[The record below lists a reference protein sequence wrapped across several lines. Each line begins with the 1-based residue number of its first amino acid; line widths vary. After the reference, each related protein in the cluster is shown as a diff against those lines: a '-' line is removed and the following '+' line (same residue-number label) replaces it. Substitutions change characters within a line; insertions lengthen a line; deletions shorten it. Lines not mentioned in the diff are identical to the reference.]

1 MKLYYENSEGTTL
14 DLSGFPYLLTFTDA
28 YDYTWEVESAVL
40 GNNKSKVQKFKRNS
54 KQLSASIAISSR
66 YRTDFTRYMDDFFST
81 VEVDVVANKP
91 GKLITEN
98 GEYMQCY
105 IVESENNRINPLMR
119 LNERNVTI
127 MSPYPFWITEAKK
140 QFAPVGREEIE
151 GEFLDYTLT
160 PRLMFNQLVQ
170 NGNFVD
176 VSGWGGSLT
185 RFDFSASN
193 NIGKISMPTAYTGDV
208 FLRKEVDVITGHKFY
223 QKAEV
228 KVVGSGTFAS
238 SITSANGRSWVNFT
252 PTGDWQTLETISNA
266 VIASP
271 ARIDFVLRTGATGT
285 YEIRNVVMVD
295 LTQMFGAG
303 NEPTTV
309 AEFKAMFPN
318 DYYEYTTGK
327 PVYIA
332 DKNSPN
338 LDYNYDYSYETP
350 GIRTWNLDHYA
361 TSEFKLTIY
370 GYCEN
375 PRILVNG
382 YPYQIFGTVEENEFL
397 VIDSREKT
405 VTHYLNNGTTENW
418 FDFRNKENSV
428 FEPLPSGNL
437 TLTWDGTYGFDILAY
452 LERSEPRW
460 T

>member
-28 YDYTWEVESAVL
+28 YGYAWEVESAAL

-127 MSPYPFWITEAKK
+127 MSPYPFWITEATKHF
-140 QFAPVGREEIE
+140 QPVGREEIE
-151 GEFLDYTLT
+151 SDYLDY
-160 PRLMFNQLVQ
+160 P
-170 NGNFVD
+170 
-176 VSGWGGSLT
+176 
-185 RFDFSASN
+185 
-193 NIGKISMPTAYTGDV
+193 Y
-208 FLRKEVDVITGHKFY
+208 
-223 QKAEV
+223 
-228 KVVGSGTFAS
+228 
-238 SITSANGRSWVNFT
+238 
-252 PTGDWQTLETISNA
+252 
-266 VIASP
+266 
-271 ARIDFVLRTGATGT
+271 
-285 YEIRNVVMVD
+285 
-295 LTQMFGAG
+295 
-303 NEPTTV
+303 
-309 AEFKAMFPN
+309 
-318 DYYEYTTGK
+318 
-327 PVYIA
+327 
-332 DKNSPN
+332 
-338 LDYNYDYSYETP
+338 DYNYDYSYETP

-361 TSEFKLTIY
+361 TSEFKMTIY

-375 PRILVNG
+375 PRILING

-397 VIDSREKT
+397 VIDSKNKT

-452 LERSEPRW
+452 LERSEPKW

>member
-28 YDYTWEVESAVL
+28 YGYAWEVESAAL

-127 MSPYPFWITEAKK
+127 MSPYPFWITEATKHF
-140 QFAPVGREEIE
+140 QPVGREEIE
-151 GEFLDYTLT
+151 GEFLDY
-160 PRLMFNQLVQ
+160 P
-170 NGNFVD
+170 
-176 VSGWGGSLT
+176 
-185 RFDFSASN
+185 
-193 NIGKISMPTAYTGDV
+193 Y
-208 FLRKEVDVITGHKFY
+208 
-223 QKAEV
+223 
-228 KVVGSGTFAS
+228 
-238 SITSANGRSWVNFT
+238 
-252 PTGDWQTLETISNA
+252 
-266 VIASP
+266 
-271 ARIDFVLRTGATGT
+271 
-285 YEIRNVVMVD
+285 
-295 LTQMFGAG
+295 
-303 NEPTTV
+303 
-309 AEFKAMFPN
+309 
-318 DYYEYTTGK
+318 DY
-327 PVYIA
+327 
-332 DKNSPN
+332 S
-338 LDYNYDYSYETP
+338 YDYSYETP

-361 TSEFKLTIY
+361 TSEFKMTIY

-375 PRILVNG
+375 PRILING

-397 VIDSREKT
+397 VIDSKNKT

-452 LERSEPRW
+452 LERSEPKW

>member
-28 YDYTWEVESAVL
+28 YDYAWEVESAVL

-105 IVESENNRINPLMR
+105 IVESENSRINPLMR

-127 MSPYPFWITEAKK
+127 MSPYPFWITEATKSF
-140 QFAPVGREEIE
+140 QPVSREEIE
-151 GEFLDYTLT
+151 SDYLDY
-160 PRLMFNQLVQ
+160 P
-170 NGNFVD
+170 
-176 VSGWGGSLT
+176 
-185 RFDFSASN
+185 
-193 NIGKISMPTAYTGDV
+193 Y
-208 FLRKEVDVITGHKFY
+208 
-223 QKAEV
+223 
-228 KVVGSGTFAS
+228 
-238 SITSANGRSWVNFT
+238 
-252 PTGDWQTLETISNA
+252 
-266 VIASP
+266 
-271 ARIDFVLRTGATGT
+271 
-285 YEIRNVVMVD
+285 
-295 LTQMFGAG
+295 
-303 NEPTTV
+303 
-309 AEFKAMFPN
+309 
-318 DYYEYTTGK
+318 
-327 PVYIA
+327 
-332 DKNSPN
+332 
-338 LDYNYDYSYETP
+338 DYNYDYSYETP

-375 PRILVNG
+375 PRILING

>member
-28 YDYTWEVESAVL
+28 YGYAWEVESAAL

-127 MSPYPFWITEAKK
+127 MSPYPFWITEATKHF
-140 QFAPVGREEIE
+140 QPIGREEIE
-151 GEFLDYTLT
+151 GDYLDY
-160 PRLMFNQLVQ
+160 P
-170 NGNFVD
+170 
-176 VSGWGGSLT
+176 
-185 RFDFSASN
+185 
-193 NIGKISMPTAYTGDV
+193 Y
-208 FLRKEVDVITGHKFY
+208 
-223 QKAEV
+223 
-228 KVVGSGTFAS
+228 
-238 SITSANGRSWVNFT
+238 
-252 PTGDWQTLETISNA
+252 
-266 VIASP
+266 
-271 ARIDFVLRTGATGT
+271 
-285 YEIRNVVMVD
+285 
-295 LTQMFGAG
+295 
-303 NEPTTV
+303 
-309 AEFKAMFPN
+309 
-318 DYYEYTTGK
+318 DY
-327 PVYIA
+327 
-332 DKNSPN
+332 S
-338 LDYNYDYSYETP
+338 YDYSYETP

-361 TSEFKLTIY
+361 TSEFKMTIY

-397 VIDSREKT
+397 VIDSKNKT

-418 FDFRNKENSV
+418 FDYRNKENSV

-437 TLTWDGTYGFDILAY
+437 TLTWDGSYGFDILAY
-452 LERSEPRW
+452 LERSEPKW

>member
-1 MKLYYENSEGTTL
+1 MKLYYENSEGTIL

-28 YDYTWEVESAVL
+28 YDYIWEVESAAL

-54 KQLSASIAISSR
+54 KQISASIAISSR

-105 IVESENNRINPLMR
+105 IVESENSRINPLMR

-127 MSPYPFWITEAKK
+127 MSPYPFWITESKK
-140 QFAPVGREEIE
+140 SFAPVAREEIE
-151 GEFLDYTLT
+151 GEFLDY
-160 PRLMFNQLVQ
+160 P
-170 NGNFVD
+170 
-176 VSGWGGSLT
+176 
-185 RFDFSASN
+185 
-193 NIGKISMPTAYTGDV
+193 Y
-208 FLRKEVDVITGHKFY
+208 
-223 QKAEV
+223 
-228 KVVGSGTFAS
+228 
-238 SITSANGRSWVNFT
+238 
-252 PTGDWQTLETISNA
+252 
-266 VIASP
+266 
-271 ARIDFVLRTGATGT
+271 
-285 YEIRNVVMVD
+285 
-295 LTQMFGAG
+295 
-303 NEPTTV
+303 
-309 AEFKAMFPN
+309 
-318 DYYEYTTGK
+318 
-327 PVYIA
+327 
-332 DKNSPN
+332 
-338 LDYNYDYSYETP
+338 DYNYDYSYETP